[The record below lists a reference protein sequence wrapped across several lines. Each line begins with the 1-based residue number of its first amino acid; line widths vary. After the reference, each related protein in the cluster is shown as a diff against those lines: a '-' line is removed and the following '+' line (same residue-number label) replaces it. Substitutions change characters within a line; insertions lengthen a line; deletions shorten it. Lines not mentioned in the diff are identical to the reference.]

1 MIYTT
6 DKLVEDYYAQV
17 KDKYPDIEL
26 ERFARI
32 CKSPFYFI
40 KKIMEDRT
48 FPVIQIKYLGKFL
61 VYPGKVKAILKSL
74 KLSKEKGAMTPED
87 NETNTKDLIKFLKE
101 NNETF
106 DADN

>member
-6 DKLVEDYYAQV
+6 DKLIEDYYAQV
-17 KDKYPDIEL
+17 KDKFPDIDFD
-26 ERFARI
+26 RFARI

-40 KKIMEDRT
+40 RKIMEDRT

-61 VYPGKVKAILKSL
+61 VYPGKVKAVLRSL
-74 KLSKEKGAMTPED
+74 KLSKEKGTLTPEEY
-87 NETNTKDLIKFLKE
+87 ETNSKDLIKYLKD
-101 NNETF
+101 NDKTF